1 MTIFNRNSTKTQV
14 NPAQAAIIFVVVTAL
29 AGLVYFA
36 FGPSG
41 APDRAIDNAAG
52 QVGLQLPHPPSL
64 LAVGGHGADAQTNLA
79 ARDAAQP
86 PAPNSLANTQLDGDW
101 GVGPDGQP
109 QPSMALRRRFDYFLL
124 LQGEQDLNT
133 VAARIRQLVQAA
145 HGAAAAQQIMAVW
158 DSYLRLQQQ
167 RWATQVDMQRRET
180 WAPALAERSLVR
192 RQLLGAAWAQ
202 AFYADEENALRQM
215 IAQANSGLPVAATT
229 ATTPV
234 AQPTGPIA
242 LPDAAQRM
250 VAHQTQWQ
258 EWEQR
263 VGAARSHLQQLRSA
277 PELSDPQRS
286 NAIALYINQQFS
298 GNELLRAK
306 ALLGL

>member
-1 MTIFNRNSTKTQV
+1 MTIFNRNSTQTQV
-14 NPAQAAIIFVVVTAL
+14 NSAQTAIIFVVITAL

-36 FGPSG
+36 FGPLG
-41 APDRAIDNAAG
+41 APDRAVDKTTG
-52 QVGLQLPHPPSL
+52 QADLQLPHPPSL
-64 LAVGGHGADAQTNLA
+64 LAVGRHGADAQTNLA
-79 ARDAAQP
+79 ASGAAQP
-86 PAPNSLANTQLDGDW
+86 PEPNSLANTQLDGDW
-101 GVGPDGQP
+101 GVGPNGQP

-124 LQGEQDLNT
+124 LQGEQDLNA
-133 VAARIRQLVQAA
+133 VATRIRQLVQAA

-180 WAPALAERSLVR
+180 WSPALAERSLVR

-215 IAQANSGLPVAATT
+215 IAQANSGLPAT
-229 ATTPV
+229 ATAPV
-234 AQPTGPIA
+234 AQPTDPIA

-250 VAHQTQWQ
+250 AAHQAQWQ

-263 VGAARSHLQQLRSA
+263 VGTARSRIAQLRSA

-286 NAIALYINQQFS
+286 DAIALYINQQFS

>member
-1 MTIFNRNSTKTQV
+1 M
-14 NPAQAAIIFVVVTAL
+14 
-29 AGLVYFA
+29 YFA
-36 FGPSG
+36 FGLSG
-41 APDRAIDNAAG
+41 APSRVAVNATS
-52 QVGLQLPHPPSL
+52 QVDLQLPHPPSL

-79 ARDAAQP
+79 ARDAAQL

-101 GVGPDGQP
+101 GVGPNGQP
-109 QPSMALRRRFDYFLL
+109 QPSTALRRRFDYFLL

-180 WAPALAERSLVR
+180 WGPALAERSLVR

-215 IAQANSGLPVAATT
+215 IAQANSGLPTT

-234 AQPTGPIA
+234 AQPTDPIA

-263 VGAARSHLQQLRSA
+263 VGAARSRIAQLRSA

-286 NAIALYINQQFS
+286 DAIALYINQQFS
-298 GNELLRAK
+298 GNELLRAR